1 MVYRLNQQKLIERT
15 FPLYEINLFAEYEM
29 LFLKMIPRELKQKMI
44 RLLSAHNLV
53 GRNLPKIHNLMYYP
67 ARIPPSATRAITL
80 ASILNYDHSLSK
92 EIFLRALGLDNAK
105 SLARESGAIVTLYMA
120 DPDRNLVKDLVK
132 KQLGKNLEEITVV
145 DPMAG
150 GGSIPLEAL
159 RLGFRTIAGDYNPVA
174 YLILRATIE
183 FPAKYGRKLLSL
195 LEQEA
200 KELLRYVREEL
211 GRFYDE
217 NTTELIYFIGAE
229 HSCGGLIPL
238 IRQAT
243 LSKSKKIYVK
253 PIFDKEHKKLTFQIS
268 SQPPTYSP
276 SLCPYCGKPVSENE
290 IREKWIKKH
299 IVFIE
304 DLLDGKVERAKD
316 APKVYILGAVQLGKG
331 KYRAPTDK
339 DIQLLI
345 EACEE
350 LARSALKEREEGRD
364 IRDYLP
370 IAEIP
375 QDNEVFNGL
384 RGYGFRYWYQL
395 FTPRQ
400 LLVLY
405 KVVKY
410 LRSRGEVL
418 IKQYGELGAAVVLYL
433 ALALAKVFN
442 YNSILTQ
449 WDSSDESIRDLAGS
463 RYAFSKGKGKGVDLG
478 YDYAEGILAYRSFAW
493 ALEAEEEE
501 EEETEEEEVESTRGG
516 ILPVVRFLCN
526 RLDGLWK
533 DGLDAI
539 YMWDARQL
547 DKYLPE
553 KSVDLINV
561 DPPYYDQHNYAGI
574 TEFFW
579 VIMQQA
585 LWPALDVLFPKDRVK
600 INSWKPYDQ
609 EIPRGIEIR
618 GKPAGSGLSE
628 FGKGFKQFL
637 EAASKVLKDD
647 GLLVVWYAYG
657 KLEGWEELFRLFY
670 DTGYGVTKTWQ
681 VWSQSRQRRVALQKS
696 AFFTSM
702 VIVARPRYQRRVIAS
717 YNDLVFIDDVKSS
730 VEQSMD
736 TLISMYGLD
745 VLKEAFVTSVADGFS
760 RATLYTLPSALA
772 VWVNLSNKALDV
784 SVTTILNYLAKK
796 VAKVGTLD
804 IAALDPITRLYTFA
818 LMAATPDL
826 SVSSDF
832 INRIS
837 QTLTTNTS
845 AIVKSTSGSIPKGST
860 KILSPDE
867 VANKYQNLLI
877 GRSLRLIRELVN
889 TVSRLGVRAAE
900 NIVMQSDRS
909 AVELAKLLVAI
920 AWDKLNIDEGTRETL
935 LTILSR
941 GAPA

>member
-1 MVYRLNQQKLIERT
+1 MNQQKLIERS

-44 RLLSAHNLV
+44 RLLSAYNLV

-67 ARIPPSATRAITL
+67 ARIPPSATRATTL
-80 ASILNYDHSLSK
+80 ASILNYDSSLSK

-120 DPDRNLVKDLVK
+120 DPDRSLVRDLIK
-132 KQLGKNLEEITVV
+132 KQLGKNPEEITVV

-159 RLGFRTIAGDYNPVA
+159 RLGFRTIAGDYNPVS

-183 FPAKYGRKLLSL
+183 FPAKYGRKLLLL

-200 KELLRYVREEL
+200 KELLRYIREEL

-217 NTTELIYFIGAE
+217 NAARLIYFIGAE
-229 HSCGGLIPL
+229 HSCEGIIPL
-238 IRQAT
+238 IRQAM
-243 LSKSKKIYVK
+243 LSRSKKIYVK
-253 PIFDKEHKKLTFQIS
+253 PIFDKERKKLTFQIS

-276 SLCPYCGKPVSENE
+276 SPCPYCGKPVTENE
-290 IREKWIKKH
+290 IREKWVKEH
-299 IVFIE
+299 IAFIE

-316 APKVYILGAVQLGKG
+316 ASKIYILGTVQLGKG

-384 RGYGFRYWYQL
+384 RRYGFRYWYQL

-410 LRSRGEVL
+410 LRNRAEVL
-418 IKQYGELGAAVVLYL
+418 VKQYGELGAAVVLYL
-433 ALALAKVFN
+433 TMALSKELD
-442 YNSILTQ
+442 YNNILTQ
-449 WDSSDESIRDLAGS
+449 WNPGSEVVRDLAGS
-463 RYAFSKGKGKGVDLG
+463 QYALGRSADLG
-478 YDYAEGILAYRSFAW
+478 YDFAEGNFVYKTFPW

-501 EEETEEEEVESTRGG
+501 EEDKEEEVESTRGG
-516 ILPVVRFLCN
+516 ILPVVKFLCN

-533 DGLDAI
+533 DGLDAVH
-539 YMWDARQL
+539 MWDARQL
-547 DKYLPE
+547 DRYLPE

-561 DPPYYDQHNYAGI
+561 DPPYYDQHDYAGI

-585 LWPALDVLFPKDRVK
+585 LWPVLDVLFPRDRVRVDGW
-600 INSWKPYDQ
+600 SPYDP
-609 EIPRGIEIR
+609 EVPRGIEIR
-618 GKPAGSGLSE
+618 GRPVRMGVSE
-628 FGKGFKQFL
+628 FGEGFKQFL
-637 EAASKVLKDD
+637 EASSKVLKDD

-657 KLEGWEELFRLFY
+657 RLEGWEELFRLFY
-670 DTGYGVTKTWQ
+670 ETGYGVTKTWQ
-681 VWSQSRQRRVALQKS
+681 VWSQSRQRRVALQKA

-702 VIVARPRYQRRVIAS
+702 VIVARPRYQRRVIVS
-717 YNDLVFIDDVKSS
+717 YNDSVFVDDVRNS

-736 TLISMYGLD
+736 TLVSMYGLD
-745 VLKEAFVTSVADGFS
+745 VLKEAFVTSIADGFS
-760 RATLYTLPSALA
+760 RATLFTLPSALA
-772 VWVNLSNKALDV
+772 VWVNLSNRALDV
-784 SVTTILNYLAKK
+784 SVSTILNYLARK
-796 VAKVGTLD
+796 VARVGMLD
-804 IAALDPITRLYTFA
+804 IAATDPITRLYTFA

-832 INRIS
+832 INRVS
-837 QTLTTNTS
+837 QALAANAQ
-845 AIVKSTSGSIPKGST
+845 AIVRATSRGSAR
-860 KILSPDE
+860 ILSLEE
-867 VANKYQNLLI
+867 VASRYQHLLI
-877 GRSLRLIRELVN
+877 GKSLRLIQELVN

-900 NIVMQSDRS
+900 NIVMQNDRS
-909 AVELAKLLVAI
+909 AVELAKLLVAVT
-920 AWDKLNIDEGTRETL
+920 WDKLKLNEDTRETL
-935 LTILSR
+935 LIILSK
-941 GAPA
+941 GVAA

>member
-1 MVYRLNQQKLIERT
+1 LNQQKLIERT
-15 FPLYEINLFAEYEM
+15 FPLYEINLLAEYEM

-67 ARIPPSATRAITL
+67 ARIPPSATRATTL
-80 ASILNYDHSLSK
+80 ASILNYDSSLSK

-120 DPDRNLVKDLVK
+120 DPNRDLIRDLVK
-132 KQLGKNLEEITVV
+132 KQLGKNPEEITVA

-183 FPAKYGRKLLSL
+183 FPAKYGRKLLLL

-200 KELLRYVREEL
+200 KELLRYIREEL

-217 NTTELIYFIGAE
+217 NVARLIYFIGAE
-229 HSCGGLIPL
+229 HSCEGIIPL
-238 IRQAT
+238 IRQAM
-243 LSKSKKIYVK
+243 LSRSKKIYVK
-253 PIFDKEHKKLTFQIS
+253 PIFDKERKELTFQIS

-276 SLCPYCGKPVSENE
+276 SPCPYCGRPVTENE
-290 IREKWIKKH
+290 IREKWVKEH
-299 IVFIE
+299 IAFIE

-316 APKVYILGAVQLGKG
+316 SSKIYILGTVQLGKG

-350 LARSALKEREEGRD
+350 LARSALKEKEEGRD
-364 IRDYLP
+364 IRDYIP

-395 FTPRQ
+395 FAPRQ

-410 LRSRGEVL
+410 LRNRAEVL
-418 IKQYGELGAAVVLYL
+418 VKQYGELGAAVVLYL
-433 ALALAKVFN
+433 TMALSKELD
-442 YNSILTQ
+442 YNNILTQ
-449 WDSSDESIRDLAGS
+449 WHPGSEVVRDLAGS
-463 RYAFSKGKGKGVDLG
+463 QYALGRSADLG
-478 YDYAEGILAYRSFAW
+478 YDFAEGNFVYKTFPW

-501 EEETEEEEVESTRGG
+501 GEDKEEEEVESTRGG

-533 DGLDAI
+533 DGLDAV

-561 DPPYYDQHNYAGI
+561 DPPYYDQHDYAGI

-585 LWPALDVLFPKDRVK
+585 LWPVLDVLFPRDRVRVDGW
-600 INSWKPYDQ
+600 SPYDP
-609 EIPRGIEIR
+609 EVPRGIEIR
-618 GKPAGSGLSE
+618 GRPVRMGVSE
-628 FGKGFKQFL
+628 FGEGFKQFL

-657 KLEGWEELFRLFY
+657 RLEGWEELFRLFY
-670 DTGYGVTKTWQ
+670 ETGYGVTKTWQ
-681 VWSQSRQRRVALQKS
+681 VWSQSRQRRVALQKA

-702 VIVARPRYQRRVIAS
+702 VIVARPRYQRRVIVS
-717 YNDLVFIDDVKSS
+717 YNDPVFIDDVRNS

-736 TLISMYGLD
+736 TLVSMYGLD
-745 VLKEAFVTSVADGFS
+745 VLKEAFVTSIADGFS
-760 RATLYTLPSALA
+760 RATLFTLPSVLA
-772 VWVNLSNKALDV
+772 VWVNLSNRALDV
-784 SVTTILNYLAKK
+784 SVSTILNYLARK
-796 VAKVGTLD
+796 VARVGMLD
-804 IAALDPITRLYTFA
+804 IAATDPITRLYIFA

-832 INRIS
+832 INRVS
-837 QTLTTNTS
+837 QALAANAQ
-845 AIVKSTSGSIPKGST
+845 AIVRAASRGSAR
-860 KILSPDE
+860 ILSPEE
-867 VANKYQNLLI
+867 VASRYQHLLI
-877 GRSLRLIRELVN
+877 GKSLRLIQELVN

-900 NIVMQSDRS
+900 NIVMQNDRS
-909 AVELAKLLVAI
+909 AVELAKLLVAV
-920 AWDKLNIDEGTRETL
+920 AWDKLKLNEDTRETL
-935 LTILSR
+935 LTILSK
-941 GAPA
+941 GVAA

>member
-1 MVYRLNQQKLIERT
+1 LNQQKLIERT
-15 FPLYEINLFAEYEM
+15 FPLYEINLFAEFDMAFQMGSKELRERLRRILGPYI
-29 LFLKMIPRELKQKMI
+29 KAYRPPRI
-44 RLLSAHNLV
+44 N
-53 GRNLPKIHNLMYYP
+53 NLMYYP
-67 ARIPPSATRAITL
+67 ARIPPSATRAVTL
-80 ASILNYDHSLSK
+80 ASILNYTSALTKD
-92 EIFLRALGLDNAK
+92 IFLKALGLENARQ
-105 SLARESGAIVTLYMA
+105 LAQKMNATITFYMA
-120 DPDRNLVKDLVK
+120 DPDRNLVKDLIK
-132 KQLGKNLEEITVV
+132 KQLGKNPEEITVV

-183 FPAKYGRKLLSL
+183 FPAKYGRRLLSL

-200 KELLRYVREEL
+200 KELLRYIREEL

-217 NTTELIYFIGAE
+217 NTAGLIYFIGAE
-229 HSCGGLIPL
+229 HSCGGVIPL
-238 IRQAT
+238 IRQAM
-243 LSKSKKIYVK
+243 LSRSKRIYVK
-253 PIFDKEHKKLTFQIS
+253 PVIDKEHKKLTFQIS

-276 SLCPYCGKPVSENE
+276 SPCPYCGKPVTENE
-290 IREKWIKKH
+290 IREKWVKEH
-299 IVFIE
+299 IALVE
-304 DLLDGKVERAKD
+304 DLLDGKIERAKD

-339 DIQLLI
+339 DMQLLI

-410 LRSRGEVL
+410 LRNRDEVL
-418 IKQYGELGAAVVLYL
+418 IKQYGELGAAIVLYL

-449 WDSSDESIRDLAGS
+449 WHPGSEVIRDLAGS
-463 RYAFSKGKGKGVDLG
+463 QYALGKSVDLG
-478 YDYAEGILAYRSFAW
+478 YDYVEGILAYRSFAW

-501 EEETEEEEVESTRGG
+501 EDKEEEEIESTRGG

-533 DGLDAI
+533 DGLDAV

-561 DPPYYDQHNYAGI
+561 DPPYYDQHDYAGI

-585 LWPALDVLFPKDRVK
+585 LWPVLDVLFPRDRVRVDGW
-600 INSWKPYDQ
+600 SPYDP
-609 EIPRGIEIR
+609 EVPRGIEIR
-618 GKPAGSGLSE
+618 GRPVRMGVSE
-628 FGKGFKQFL
+628 FGEGFKQFL
-637 EAASKVLKDD
+637 EASSKVLKDD

-657 KLEGWEELFRLFY
+657 RLEGWEELFRLFY
-670 DTGYGVTKTWQ
+670 ETGYGVTKTWQ
-681 VWSQSRQRRVALQKS
+681 VWSQSRQRRVALQKA

-702 VIVARPRYQRRVIAS
+702 VIVARPRHQRRVIVS
-717 YNDLVFIDDVKSS
+717 YNDSVFIDDVRNS
-730 VEQSMD
+730 VEQSMN
-736 TLISMYGLD
+736 TLVSMYGLE
-745 VLKEAFVTSVADGFS
+745 VLKEAFVTSIADGFS
-760 RATLYTLPSALA
+760 RATLFTLPSVLA
-772 VWVNLSNKALDV
+772 VWVNLSNRALNV
-784 SVTTILNYLAKK
+784 SVSTILNYLARK
-796 VAKVGTLD
+796 VARVGMLD
-804 IAALDPITRLYTFA
+804 IAATDPITRLYTFA

-832 INRIS
+832 INRVS
-837 QTLTTNTS
+837 QALAANAQ
-845 AIVKSTSGSIPKGST
+845 AIVRAASRGSAR
-860 KILSPDE
+860 ILSPEE
-867 VANKYQNLLI
+867 VASRYQHLLI
-877 GRSLRLIRELVN
+877 GKSLRLVQELVN

-900 NIVMQSDRS
+900 NIVMQNDRS
-909 AVELAKLLVAI
+909 AVELAKLLVAV
-920 AWDKLNIDEGTRETL
+920 AWDKLKLNEDTRETL
-935 LTILSR
+935 LTILSK
-941 GAPA
+941 GVAA

>member
-1 MVYRLNQQKLIERT
+1 LNQQKLIERT
-15 FPLYEINLFAEYEM
+15 FPLYEINLFAEFDMAFQMGSKELRERLRRILGPYI
-29 LFLKMIPRELKQKMI
+29 KAYRPPRI
-44 RLLSAHNLV
+44 N
-53 GRNLPKIHNLMYYP
+53 NLMYYP
-67 ARIPPSATRAITL
+67 ARIPPSATRAVTL
-80 ASILNYDHSLSK
+80 ASILNYTSALTKD
-92 EIFLRALGLDNAK
+92 IFLKALGLENARQ
-105 SLARESGAIVTLYMA
+105 LAQKMNATITFYMA
-120 DPDRNLVKDLVK
+120 DPDRNLVKDLIK
-132 KQLGKNLEEITVV
+132 KQLGKNPEEITVV

-183 FPAKYGRKLLSL
+183 FPAKYGRRLLSL

-200 KELLRYVREEL
+200 KELLRYIREEL

-217 NTTELIYFIGAE
+217 NTAGLIYFIGAE
-229 HSCGGLIPL
+229 HSCGGVIPL
-238 IRQAT
+238 IRQAM
-243 LSKSKKIYVK
+243 LSRSKRIYVK
-253 PIFDKEHKKLTFQIS
+253 PVIDKEHKKLTFQIS

-276 SLCPYCGKPVSENE
+276 SPCPYCGKPVTENE
-290 IREKWIKKH
+290 IREKWVKEH
-299 IVFIE
+299 IALVE
-304 DLLDGKVERAKD
+304 DLLDGKIERAKD

-339 DIQLLI
+339 DMQLLI
-345 EACEE
+345 EACED
-350 LARSALKEREEGRD
+350 LARSALKEREEGRV

-370 IAEIP
+370 IAEVP

-384 RGYGFRYWYQL
+384 RRYGFRYWYQL
-395 FTPRQ
+395 FIPRQ

-410 LRSRGEVL
+410 LRNRAEVL
-418 IKQYGELGAAVVLYL
+418 VKQYGELGAVVVLYL
-433 ALALAKVFN
+433 ALALAKVFD

-449 WDSSDESIRDLAGS
+449 WNPGNETIRSLTGS
-463 RYAFSKGKGKGVDLG
+463 QYALGKSVDLG

-493 ALEAEEEE
+493 ALEAEEVDEE
-501 EEETEEEEVESTRGG
+501 EEEEIESTRGG

-533 DGLDAI
+533 DGLDVV

-547 DKYLPE
+547 DRYLPE

-561 DPPYYDQHNYAGI
+561 DPPYYDQHDYAGI

-585 LWPALDVLFPKDRVK
+585 LWPILDVLFPKDRVK
-600 INSWKPYDQ
+600 VDGWSPYDP
-609 EIPRGIEIR
+609 EVPRGIEIR
-618 GKPAGSGLSE
+618 GKPTKLGLSE

-637 EAASKVLKDD
+637 EVASKVLKDD

-657 KLEGWEELFRLFY
+657 RLEGWEELFRLFY

-681 VWSQSRQRRVALQKS
+681 IWSQFKRRRVALQKA

-702 VIVARPRYQRRVIAS
+702 VIVTRPRYQRRVIVS
-717 YNDLVFIDDVKSS
+717 YNDPMFIDDVRNS

-736 TLISMYGLD
+736 TLVSMYELD
-745 VLKEAFVTSVADGFS
+745 ALKEAFVTSIADGFS
-760 RATLYTLPSALA
+760 RATLFTLPSVLA
-772 VWVNLSNKALDV
+772 VWVNLSNRALDV
-784 SVTTILNYLAKK
+784 SVSTILNYLARK
-796 VAKVGTLD
+796 VARVGMLD
-804 IAALDPITRLYTFA
+804 IAATDPITRLYTFA

-832 INRIS
+832 INRVS
-837 QTLTTNTS
+837 QALAANAQ
-845 AIVKSTSGSIPKGST
+845 AIVKAASRGSAR
-860 KILSPDE
+860 ILSPEE
-867 VANKYQNLLI
+867 VASRYQHLLI
-877 GRSLRLIRELVN
+877 GKSLRLVQELVN

-909 AVELAKLLVAI
+909 AVELAKLLVAV
-920 AWDKLNIDEGTRETL
+920 AWDKLKLNEDTRETL

-941 GAPA
+941 GVAA

>member
-1 MVYRLNQQKLIERT
+1 LNQQKLIERS
-15 FPLYEINLFAEYEM
+15 FPLYEINLFAEFDMAFQMGSKELRERLRRILGPYI
-29 LFLKMIPRELKQKMI
+29 KAYRPPRI
-44 RLLSAHNLV
+44 N
-53 GRNLPKIHNLMYYP
+53 NLMYYP

-80 ASILNYDHSLSK
+80 ASILNYTSALTK
-92 EIFLRALGLDNAK
+92 GIFLKALGLENARQ
-105 SLARESGAIVTLYMA
+105 LAQKMNATITFYMA
-120 DPDRNLVKDLVK
+120 DPDRNLVRDLIK
-132 KQLGKNLEEITVV
+132 KQLGKNPEEITVV

-183 FPAKYGRKLLSL
+183 FPAKYGRRLLSL

-200 KELLRYVREEL
+200 KELLRYIREEL

-217 NTTELIYFIGAE
+217 NTAGLIYFIGAE
-229 HSCGGLIPL
+229 HSCGGVIPL
-238 IRQAT
+238 IRQAM

-276 SLCPYCGKPVSENE
+276 SPCPYCGKPVSESE
-290 IREKWIKKH
+290 IREKWVKEH
-299 IVFIE
+299 IALIE
-304 DLLDGKVERAKD
+304 DLLDGKIERAKD

-339 DIQLLI
+339 DMQLLI

-384 RGYGFRYWYQL
+384 RGYGFKYWYQL

-410 LRSRGEVL
+410 LRNRGEVL
-418 IKQYGELGAAVVLYL
+418 IKQYGELGAAIVLYL

-449 WDSSDESIRDLAGS
+449 WHPGSEVIRDLAGS
-463 RYAFSKGKGKGVDLG
+463 QYALGRSVDLG
-478 YDYAEGILAYRSFAW
+478 YDYVEGMAYRSFAW

-501 EEETEEEEVESTRGG
+501 EEEAKEEEVESTRGG
-516 ILPVVRFLCN
+516 ILPVVKFLCS

-533 DGLDAI
+533 DGLDAVYI
-539 YMWDARQL
+539 WDARQL
-547 DKYLPE
+547 DRYLPE

-561 DPPYYDQHNYAGI
+561 DPPYYDQHDYAGI

-585 LWPALDVLFPKDRVK
+585 LWPVLDVLFPKDRVK
-600 INSWKPYDQ
+600 VNGWSPYDP
-609 EIPRGIEIR
+609 EVPRGIEIR
-618 GKPAGSGLSE
+618 GKPAKLGLSE

-657 KLEGWEELFRLFY
+657 RLEGWEELFRLFY

-681 VWSQSRQRRVALQKS
+681 VWSQSRQRRVALQKA

-702 VIVARPRYQRRVIAS
+702 VIVARPRYQRRVIVS
-717 YNDLVFIDDVKSS
+717 YNDPVFIDDVRNS
-730 VEQSMD
+730 VEQTMD
-736 TLISMYGLD
+736 TLVSMYGLD
-745 VLKEAFVTSVADGFS
+745 VLKEAFVTSIADGFS
-760 RATLYTLPSALA
+760 RATLFTLPSVLA
-772 VWVNLSNKALDV
+772 VWINLSNRALDV
-784 SVTTILNYLAKK
+784 SVSTILNYLARR
-796 VAKVGTLD
+796 VAKVGMLD
-804 IAALDPITRLYTFA
+804 IAATDPITRLYTFV

-832 INRIS
+832 INRVS
-837 QTLTTNTS
+837 QALAANAQ
-845 AIVKSTSGSIPKGST
+845 AIVKAASRGSAR
-860 KILSPDE
+860 ILSPEE
-867 VANKYQNLLI
+867 VASRYQHLLI
-877 GRSLRLIRELVN
+877 GKSLRLVQELVN
-889 TVSRLGVRAAE
+889 TVPRLGVRAAE
-900 NIVMQSDRS
+900 NIVMQNDRS
-909 AVELAKLLVAI
+909 AVELAKLLAAV
-920 AWDKLNIDEGTRETL
+920 AWDKLELNEGTRETL
-935 LTILSR
+935 LTILSK
-941 GAPA
+941 GVAA

>member
-1 MVYRLNQQKLIERT
+1 LNQQKLIERT
-15 FPLYEINLFAEYEM
+15 FPLYEINLFAEFDMAFQMGSKELRERLRRILGPYI
-29 LFLKMIPRELKQKMI
+29 KAYRPPRI
-44 RLLSAHNLV
+44 N
-53 GRNLPKIHNLMYYP
+53 NLMYYP
-67 ARIPPSATRAITL
+67 ARIPPSATRAVTL
-80 ASILNYDHSLSK
+80 ASILNYTSALTKD
-92 EIFLRALGLDNAK
+92 IFLKALGLENTRQLAQKMNAT
-105 SLARESGAIVTLYMA
+105 ITFYMA
-120 DPDRNLVKDLVK
+120 DPDRNLIKDLIK
-132 KQLGKNLEEITVV
+132 KQLGKNPEEITVV

-183 FPAKYGRKLLSL
+183 FPAKYGKKLLSL
-195 LEQEA
+195 LEHEA
-200 KELLRYVREEL
+200 KELLKYAREEIE
-211 GRFYDE
+211 RFYDVD
-217 NTTELIYFIGAE
+217 LASVIYFVGAE
-229 HSCGGLIPL
+229 HSCGGVIPL
-238 IRQAT
+238 IRQAM
-243 LSKSKKIYVK
+243 LSRTKKIYVK
-253 PIFDKEHKKLTFQIS
+253 PVIDKEHKKLVFQIS
-268 SQPPTYSP
+268 SEPPTYSP
-276 SLCPYCGKPVSENE
+276 SPCPYCGKPTTENE
-290 IREKWIKKH
+290 IREKWVKEH
-299 IVFIE
+299 IVLIE

-316 APKVYILGAVQLGKG
+316 APKVYIIGALRLGKG

-339 DIQLLI
+339 DMQLLI

-400 LLVLY
+400 LLAMY
-405 KVVKY
+405 KIVKY
-410 LRSRGEVL
+410 LRNRGEVL
-418 IKQYGELGAAVVLYL
+418 VRQYGELGAAVVLYL

-442 YNSILTQ
+442 YNNILTQ
-449 WDSSDESIRDLAGS
+449 WHPGSEVIRDLAGS
-463 RYAFSKGKGKGVDLG
+463 QYALGKSVDLG
-478 YDYAEGILAYRSFAW
+478 YDFAEGVHKTIVW

-501 EEETEEEEVESTRGG
+501 EESEEEIESTRGG

-533 DGLDAI
+533 NGLDAI

-547 DKYLPE
+547 DRYLPE

-561 DPPYYDQHNYAGI
+561 DPPYYDQHDYAGI

-585 LWPALDVLFPKDRVK
+585 LWPVLDVLFPRDRVRVDGW
-600 INSWKPYDQ
+600 SPYDP
-609 EIPRGIEIR
+609 EVPRGIEIR
-618 GKPAGSGLSE
+618 GRPVRMGVSE
-628 FGKGFKQFL
+628 FGEGFKQFL
-637 EAASKVLKDD
+637 EASSKVLKDD

-657 KLEGWEELFRLFY
+657 RLEGWEELFRLFY

-702 VIVARPRYQRRVIAS
+702 VIVARPRYQRRVIVS
-717 YNDLVFIDDVKSS
+717 YNDPVFIDDVRNS

-736 TLISMYGLD
+736 TLVSMYGLD
-745 VLKEAFVTSVADGFS
+745 VLKEAFVTSIADGFS
-760 RATLYTLPSALA
+760 RATLFTLPSVLA
-772 VWVNLSNKALDV
+772 VWVNLSNRALDV
-784 SVTTILNYLAKK
+784 SVSTILNYLARK
-796 VAKVGTLD
+796 VARVGMLD
-804 IAALDPITRLYTFA
+804 IAATDPITRLYTFA

-832 INRIS
+832 INRVS
-837 QTLTTNTS
+837 QALAANAQ
-845 AIVKSTSGSIPKGST
+845 AIVRAASRGSAR
-860 KILSPDE
+860 ILSPEE
-867 VANKYQNLLI
+867 VASRYQHLLI
-877 GRSLRLIRELVN
+877 GKSLRLVQELVN

-900 NIVMQSDRS
+900 NIVMQNDRS
-909 AVELAKLLVAI
+909 AVELAKLLVAV
-920 AWDKLNIDEGTRETL
+920 AWDKLKLNEDTRETL

-941 GAPA
+941 GVAA